1 MSANL
6 QPTSL
11 VKDAEPHGRAS
22 SGSRTPS
29 DQLVRTD
36 CTGKCF
42 ISYRRSHVSD
52 VESLIGAMLDI
63 GVPPWHDRRDVRSVP
78 LGPAL
83 REAIGSN
90 DTGSALLWVTRNF
103 AESEVVHRLEEPEI
117 LERERR
123 SDGFFVETCL
133 ADDIAYEHAPTFCA
147 AARNQRHL
155 ERVDV
160 EAVAGAAGQAW
171 RMVRGEPQRVAAR
184 VLDRRIR
191 AVALS
196 LDSTDPLRVHL
207 NAFGGRPD
215 HFAPGYAAILNWPRH
230 FDQRFASPETWREV
244 LLPALN
250 TLYQSCVAHGQG
262 RAVSVSGPASITAG
276 FALGHTFREV
286 TGLKLIYEHP
296 SGQNWCLNAASS
308 GDCGYATEPL
318 EEPHI
323 AGSELAV
330 LVCVT
335 GDIRSAFESTF
346 PPSSN
351 LKFGGLIKIRPLDGS
366 ARRDL
371 ANADEAS
378 GLARLIAKE
387 IGEARQRLRTIRRT
401 HLFFNGPVGVAILLG
416 QLLNA
421 HGPIVCYEHQQADA
435 IGIYRESATLGTYPS
450 TKLATRA
457 S

>member
-1 MSANL
+1 MSANP
-6 QPTSL
+6 QPASL
-11 VKDAEPHGRAS
+11 VKTAELDRAAS
-22 SGSRTPS
+22 SGSPTS
-29 DQLVRTD
+29 SNQLARTD

-52 VESLIGAMLDI
+52 VESLIGAMLDV
-63 GVPPWHDRRDVRSVP
+63 GVPPWQDRRDIRSVP

-83 REAIGSN
+83 REAIASN
-90 DTGSALLWVTRNF
+90 DVGSALLWVTRNF

-123 SDGFFVETCL
+123 RDGFFVETCL
-133 ADDIAYEHAPTFCA
+133 ADDIAYEDAPSFCA

-155 ERVDV
+155 ERVGV

-171 RMVRGEPQRVAAR
+171 RMVSGEPQRVAAR

-196 LDSTDPLRVHL
+196 LDSTDPLRIHF

-215 HFAPGYAAILNWPRH
+215 HFAPGYAAILNWSRH
-230 FDQRFASPETWREV
+230 FDQRFASPQTWKDV
-244 LLPALN
+244 LLPALAA
-250 TLYQSCVAHGQG
+250 LYQSCAAHGQG
-262 RAVSVSGPASITAG
+262 RAASVSGPASITAG
-276 FALGHTFREV
+276 LALGHTFREV
-286 TGLKLIYEHP
+286 TGLRLIYEHQN
-296 SGQNWCLNAASS
+296 GQNWCLNTASS
-308 GDCGYATEPL
+308 GNCGYAAEPL
-318 EEPHI
+318 EEPHV

-335 GDIRSAFESTF
+335 GDVRSAFDSTF
-346 PPSSN
+346 QPSGN
-351 LKFGGLIKIRPLDGS
+351 LKFGGLIKIRPSDGS
-366 ARRDL
+366 ARRDI

-378 GLARLIAKE
+378 GLARFIAKE

-401 HLFFNGPVGVAILLG
+401 HLFFNGPVGVAMLLG

-421 HGPIVCYEHQQADA
+421 QGPIVCYEHQQADA
-435 IGIYRESATLGTYPS
+435 IGFYRESATLGTYTP
-450 TKLATRA
+450 KQIATRI